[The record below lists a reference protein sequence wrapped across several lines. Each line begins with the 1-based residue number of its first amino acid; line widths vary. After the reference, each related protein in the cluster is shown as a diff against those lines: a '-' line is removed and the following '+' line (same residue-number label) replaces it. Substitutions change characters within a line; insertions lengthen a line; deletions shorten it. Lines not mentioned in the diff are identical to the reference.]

1 MIEYDFEQGN
11 EINDG
16 MSFGSAIELPFIAP
30 PVWVVNGEAK
40 LRSMATVAPALFFGG
55 WASDFENMQLANKE
69 YSQDHFPNG
78 FVEADTTS
86 RDGKP
91 LKIAAS
97 RVVIAAPFG
106 VRKSWITKEK
116 TRYTQYVPGSRQHIQ
131 VLAMLASKE
140 EGKYLPFYPVLLSAK
155 GWQASHLEKSLS
167 TWQSKTASARAMIAK
182 SAGAPDV
189 PANMFWSAIGT
200 WGNEPKVEYVGSGND
215 KSPITPVSAFI
226 PKEITE
232 EGLEGLF
239 VGKAVIE
246 DMLELKR
253 QAKDW
258 LNAWSHLS
266 TNGAAVAGPAAIPP
280 TDDPFLVPQDIGSN
294 SDDIP
299 F

>member
-16 MSFGSAIELPFIAP
+16 MTFGSAIELPFIAP
-30 PVWVVNGEAK
+30 PVWVVNGDPR
-40 LRSMATVAPALFFGG
+40 LRAMATVAPALFFGG
-55 WASDFENMQLANKE
+55 WSANLEDVKSAGEE
-69 YSQDHFPNG
+69 YRVDHYPTG
-78 FVEADTTS
+78 FVEAEMTS
-86 RDGKP
+86 RDNKP
-91 LKIAAS
+91 LKNVVS
-97 RVVIAAPFG
+97 RVVIVAPFG
-106 VRKSWITKEK
+106 VRKSWITKDK
-116 TRYTQYVPGSRQHIQ
+116 TRYTQYVAGSRQHIQ

-140 EGKYLPFYPVLLSAK
+140 EGKYLPFYPILLSAK
-155 GWQASHLEKSLS
+155 GWQASHLEKALS
-167 TWQSKTASARAMIAK
+167 TWQSKTASVRSKIAK
-182 SAGAPDV
+182 ASSAPDI

-200 WGNEPKVEYVGSGND
+200 WGQEPKVENVGAGNE

-246 DMLELKR
+246 DMLDLKR

-258 LNAWSHLS
+258 LSAWSHL
-266 TNGAAVAGPAAIPP
+266 TANGTPVAGPAAIPP
-280 TDDPFLVPQDIGSN
+280 TDDQFLVPQDVGSN
-294 SDDIP
+294 GEDIP